1 MKITVR
7 QKSDFHF
14 IGTGEGYSGE
24 LPVDAA
30 AHVGGK
36 GRGHRPPGL
45 MMYSVAACMGIHAYE
60 ALIHAGKEAWDV
72 EVSTD
77 GERRPDY
84 PKVYTKIVLSFRMK
98 GKGLTD
104 EDVSNAILDAL
115 TRTCS
120 IAVMVHSACPITCE
134 YEVDVEGG
142 SPLKG
147 TVTADQPTL

>member
-14 IGTGEGYSGE
+14 IGTGEDFGGE
-24 LPVDAA
+24 LPIDAA

-36 GRGHRPPGL
+36 GRGFRPPGL

-60 ALIHAGKEAWDV
+60 ALHHAGKHVEDV
-72 EVSTD
+72 EVFTD

-98 GKGLTD
+98 GRDLTD
-104 EDVSNAILDAL
+104 EDVRSAINDAL

-120 IAVMVHSACPITCE
+120 IAVMVNVACPITCE
-134 YEVDVEGG
+134 YEVDVENGA
-142 SPLKG
+142 PVKG
-147 TVTADQPTL
+147 AFTSESATL